1 MSNSNRFVRAKTKAK
16 DRAIR
21 VDTAAFTNAVAL
33 TTVATAGTF
42 STVATS
48 NLALKLSVNGTDYK
62 IPLFTA

>member
-1 MSNSNRFVRAKTKAK
+1 MADSQRFIRAEGKAK
-16 DRAIR
+16 NRAIR

-48 NLALKLSVNGTDYK
+48 ALALKLSVNGTDYK